1 MVSPNRPIDNHLGR
15 TALLPLGQAVQDNT
29 QAQSLTHRHAH
40 IQPSPEHGH
49 TMTRDSVIGV
59 HQDSEDISQLP
70 VSQHK
75 SSTQGQSHSSL
86 PTDASEDIHGLHS
99 VFGVHQDSED
109 NSQLPISQ
117 HKSCT
122 QGQSHSSI
130 PADASEDTH
139 ALLPHSL
146 YSLDLFNGNPGDAQS
161 DIPSALDPAAAPF
174 QVRDRDLVH
183 NSMLT
188 ADLASDWEHVQQVQA
203 GGSGS
208 YGVDIRHLWNNTTSS
223 GSEHRL
229 HASQSCTSQPEP
241 VLPFQLLDNF
251 DDVLGLAPKQIYKVS
266 RLSDLVVKMPS
277 GNFIDKTLPPPENLL
292 GSNEVFT
299 PDYYVALHNITSA
312 PGIRADGSSYPAFTP
327 NHIGARIKLPH
338 VKLNIERWR
347 FHLIGYENAEL
358 VQLLEYGFP
367 LGLSELPDLE
377 SCSRNHGS
385 AYMWYKHVDKFVST
399 ELGEGGMTGP
409 FSRAPW
415 WHTVVS
421 PLMTA
426 HKKVKSRR
434 TVFDATFGDKSLHNS
449 TPSDQYMGLPC
460 KYTFPK
466 IEDYKMMILKS
477 GQGAYMWKRDLS
489 RFYLQLPADPTEF
502 NRICLIWR
510 GLFFFFLGLAFGLRH
525 SGLQGQ
531 RVTDAITWILRRLG
545 LEADDEKPYQACN
558 YVDDIGGVEA
568 TKKRAMAAF
577 EKLGWLL
584 SDLGLGESLK
594 KAEPPTTQITYLGVQ
609 FNSEEMTMS
618 VPPDKITEIKA
629 EIGRWVRRTT
639 ITKKELQSL
648 LGKFFWVAKV
658 VKYAR
663 AFMGRLLAQLRSLAS
678 KKDSHKVKLTDE
690 SRKDILWWRTYL
702 DRFNGISMIVNDDP
716 IPLTFQQLL
725 DSPYDIYAG
734 DATPTGGGGWHG
746 AEYWSEE
753 LPDHL
758 KDPQLPIH
766 LKEFWVLI
774 VSAKLWGDTWTGRC
788 IVLYCDND
796 SVCDTLVH
804 RKPRDPG
811 LLSLLREF
819 LHLVVVKKFFPVVRK
834 IGTDDNIL
842 ADHISR
848 RHDKDA
854 AAKIFSEHGLHNM
867 VLVKPRAQY
876 YHLSAPW

>member
-1 MVSPNRPIDNHLGR
+1 MPPHRPTDNHLDR
-15 TALLPLGQAVQDNT
+15 TALLPLGQAVHDRI
-29 QAQSLTHRHAH
+29 QALSVAH
-40 IQPSPEHGH
+40 TTSHTKPSPEHGH
-49 TMTRDSVIGV
+49 TTTQDNSVFGV
-59 HQDSEDISQLP
+59 NEDSEDI
-70 VSQHK
+70 
-75 SSTQGQSHSSL
+75 
-86 PTDASEDIHGLHS
+86 
-99 VFGVHQDSED
+99 
-109 NSQLPISQ
+109 SQLPISQ

-122 QGQSHSSI
+122 QGQSQPAI
-130 PADASEDTH
+130 PEDASEDI
-139 ALLPHSL
+139 HSL
-146 YSLDLFNGNPGDAQS
+146 HSRINNSLDAFDGNREVVQS
-161 DIPSALDPAAAPF
+161 EITSALNPAATSF

-183 NSMLT
+183 NSVLT
-188 ADLASDWEHVQQVQA
+188 VDLASDWEHVQQVQA
-203 GGSGS
+203 GGSGRFS
-208 YGVDIRHLWNNTTSS
+208 MDGRHQWNNTT
-223 GSEHRL
+223 GTGLGDGL
-229 HASQSCTSQPEP
+229 HASQTCTSQPEP
-241 VLPFQLLDNF
+241 VLPFQLLDDF
-251 DDVLGLAPKQIYKVS
+251 EDVLGLAPKQIHKVS
-266 RLSDLVVKMPS
+266 RLPDLVVKMPS
-277 GNFIDKTLPPPENLL
+277 GDFIDKTLPRPETLL
-292 GSNEVFT
+292 DRNEVFT

-312 PGIRADGSSYPAFTP
+312 PGIRADGSTYPAFTP
-327 NHIGARIKLPH
+327 NHLGARIKLPH

-347 FHLIGYENAEL
+347 FHLIGYENADI

-377 SCSRNHGS
+377 SCTRNHGS
-385 AYMWYKHVDKFVST
+385 AYMWYKHVDKFVAT
-399 ELGEGGMTGP
+399 ECEEGGMTGP
-409 FSRAPW
+409 FTRAPW

-421 PLMTA
+421 PVMTA

-434 TVFDATFGDKSLHNS
+434 TVFDATFGDKSLNNS
-449 TPSDQYMGLPC
+449 TPSDQYLGLPC

-466 IEDYKMMILKS
+466 IEDYKMMVLKA
-477 GQGAYMWKRDLS
+477 GRGAYMWKRDLS

-502 NRICLIWR
+502 NRICLVWR

-531 RVTDAITWILRRLG
+531 RVTDAVTWILRRLG
-545 LEADDEKPYQACN
+545 LEVDDGKPYEACN

-568 TKKRAMAAF
+568 TKERAMQAF
-577 EKLGWLL
+577 QKLGWLL
-584 SDLGLGESLK
+584 SDLGLAESKK

-639 ITKKELQSL
+639 ITKRELQSL

-663 AFMGRLLAQLRSLAS
+663 AFMGRLLVQLRSLAS
-678 KKDSHKVKLTDE
+678 HKDSEKVKLTDE
-690 SRKDILWWRTYL
+690 SRKDILWWRAYL
-702 DRFNGISMIVNDDP
+702 DKFNGISMIVNDDP
-716 IPLTFQQLL
+716 IPLTLQQLM
-725 DSPYDIYAG
+725 DHPYDIYAG

-753 LPDHL
+753 LPVHL
-758 KDPQLPIH
+758 RDPKLPIH
-766 LKEFWVLI
+766 IKEFWVLI

-788 IVLYCDND
+788 IVMYCDND
-796 SVCDTLVH
+796 SVCDTLVYK
-804 RKPRDPG
+804 KPRDPG

-834 IGTDDNIL
+834 IGTTDNIL

-848 RHDKDA
+848 RHDEDA
-854 AAKIFSEHGLHNM
+854 AAKIFADYGLHNM